1 MCRNTQK
8 SGHESVFQL
17 VDCDMEEL
25 EVQIGELL
33 NEATFFLLKM
43 LDWKN
48 NVDYSEIDIEVYKTI
63 NLGE

>member
-1 MCRNTQK
+1 
-8 SGHESVFQL
+8 
-17 VDCDMEEL
+17 MEEL